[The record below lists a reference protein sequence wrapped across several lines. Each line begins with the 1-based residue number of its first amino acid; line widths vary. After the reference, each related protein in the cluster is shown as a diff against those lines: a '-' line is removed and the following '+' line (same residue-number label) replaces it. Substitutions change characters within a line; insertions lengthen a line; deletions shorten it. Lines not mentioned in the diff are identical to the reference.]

1 MPYFQQIKWR
11 CGDMERT
18 QVELTE
24 METTILKIMNG
35 INTRLDMAEVKI
47 SVLEDIVRGPTQ
59 NKTWRKCLSK
69 KSIGDL

>member
-1 MPYFQQIKWR
+1 
-11 CGDMERT
+11 MERT

-24 METTILKIMNG
+24 METTIFVMKTVNG
-35 INTRLDMAEVKI
+35 INTRLDMAEVNI